1 MERFQAQLDERLGH
15 LLHFFSVLAVGI
27 GHGQII
33 AYVDLGK
40 GLDCNTEERS
50 RQIPVGPIHP
60 DVIPLDSQGNIVRD
74 SVCRVVQHRPHR
86 DWLLGASWIPIAVP
100 DLHPA
105 IRIGGGEGVR
115 RKHPVRTNSAL
126 STRPGCGAGKSSR
139 RPDGLSVTVGVGEC
153 PAPPQE
159 RPHGR
164 DHLARSTGTDV
175 SPGQLD
181 PRQLKL
187 RRRSFPRPELRWPVA
202 AVGQL
207 LM

>member
-40 GLDCNTEERS
+40 GLYCNTEERS

-86 DWLLGASWIPIAVP
+86 DWLLGASWIPVAVP
-100 DLHPA
+100 DLHSA